1 MRKTL
6 FLSMLIFSCFAFGQ
20 KVKIKKDKVFVDD
33 KEIYHIEN
41 NDFNFILSDIKNNE
55 IVSVLGS
62 TFQVPKT
69 PPIYPN
75 ESPYWTRVI
84 YTVRF
89 LKSNKEAVTDL
100 SDKDIIKNIYKSGI
114 FDDNG
119 NTDESKIDL
128 FINKYSNEDLKLKLL
143 K

>member
-1 MRKTL
+1 MKKIL
-6 FLSMLIFSCFAFGQ
+6 FSSMLIVSCFAFGQ

-33 KEIYHIEN
+33 RETYHIEN
-41 NDFNFILSDIKNNE
+41 NDINFILSDIKDNA

-62 TFQVPKT
+62 TYQVRKT

-89 LKSNKEAVTDL
+89 LKNNKELVTDL
-100 SDKDIIKNIYKSGI
+100 SDKDLIKNIYKSRLFDENGI
-114 FDDNG
+114 A
-119 NTDESKIDL
+119 DEGKIDL
-128 FINKYSNEDLKLKLL
+128 FIAKYSNEDLKLKLL
-143 K
+143 N

>member
-1 MRKTL
+1 MKKVL
-6 FLSMLIFSCFAFGQ
+6 YISMLAFSCLAFGQ
-20 KVKIKKDKVFVDD
+20 KVKIKKDKVFIDD
-33 KEIYHIEN
+33 KETYHIETN
-41 NDFNFILSDIKNNE
+41 NYNFILSDVKDNG

-62 TFQVPKT
+62 TYEVRKT

-75 ESPYWTRVI
+75 ESPYWTKII

-89 LKSNKEAVTDL
+89 LKNNKELVTDL

-114 FDDNG
+114 FDENG
-119 NTDESKIDL
+119 NADEAKIDL
-128 FINKYSNEDLKLKLL
+128 FIAKYSNEDLKIKLF